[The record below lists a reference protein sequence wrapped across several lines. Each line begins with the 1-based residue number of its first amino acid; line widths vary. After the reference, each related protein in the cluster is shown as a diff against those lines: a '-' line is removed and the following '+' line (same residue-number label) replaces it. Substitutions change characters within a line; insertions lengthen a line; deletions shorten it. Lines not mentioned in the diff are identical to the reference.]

1 MPGIAH
7 LYKTL
12 SQYERKRPH
21 VEKSCLWKRVVD
33 VLVHLI
39 ALVLGLVAAHLM
51 LALALIQ
58 FEVYEAAQ
66 RKPSVCNDVKSSSA
80 HLFFAQ
86 VNAHYDIIHNLASSN
101 DMVNL

>member
-21 VEKSCLWKRVVD
+21 VEKSYLLKRVVD
-33 VLVHLI
+33 DLVHLI
-39 ALVLGLVAAHLM
+39 TLVLGLVAAHLM

-58 FEVYEAAQ
+58 FEDCTEKAF
-66 RKPSVCNDVKSSSA
+66 S
-80 HLFFAQ
+80 L
-86 VNAHYDIIHNLASSN
+86 
-101 DMVNL
+101 

>member
-58 FEVYEAAQ
+58 FEDYEAAQ
-66 RKPSVCNDVKSSSA
+66 RKPSVCNYDVKSSSA
-80 HLFFAQ
+80 HLLFAQ
-86 VNAHYDIIHNLASSN
+86 VNAHYDIHSKFGFQQ
-101 DMVNL
+101 